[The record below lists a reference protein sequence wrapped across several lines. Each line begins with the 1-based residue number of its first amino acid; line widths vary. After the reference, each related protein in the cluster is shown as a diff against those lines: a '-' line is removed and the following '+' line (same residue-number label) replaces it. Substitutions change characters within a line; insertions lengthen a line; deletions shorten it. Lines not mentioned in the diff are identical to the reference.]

1 MLTVYYIHAF
11 AGQGKKKKA
20 AMLSQNHLKIH
31 TYKPLYRKNKS
42 AFINTQ
48 KSEASCGMISGAGW
62 YIT

>member
-1 MLTVYYIHAF
+1 MRTAFYILSQAR
-11 AGQGKKKKA
+11 KKKA
-20 AMLSQNHLKIH
+20 AMPYQNNLKIH

-48 KSEASCGMISGAGW
+48 KINARCEMISGAGW